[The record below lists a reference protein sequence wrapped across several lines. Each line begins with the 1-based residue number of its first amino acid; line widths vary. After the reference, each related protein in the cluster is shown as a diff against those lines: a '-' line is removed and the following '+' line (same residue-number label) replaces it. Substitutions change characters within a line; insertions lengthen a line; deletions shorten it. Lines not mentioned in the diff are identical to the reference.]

1 MVKNKSLI
9 IDFTL
14 GNGSFFLISD
24 KKTFAKKIKNL
35 DKTEK
40 LPLVFFDFLK
50 KKKLKLD
57 SSFVIYVNVGPG
69 HIISIRNSIVLSK
82 IISLVFG
89 CKLLAF
95 NNFDLL
101 NVKKYKKTKALI
113 SLKNQNILLNVK
125 NKNINKIK
133 KEDLVKFKDYK
144 SNLELNIKNIKSLL
158 LKNRFAKKIVPI
170 SF

>member
-1 MVKNKSLI
+1 
-9 IDFTL
+9 
-14 GNGSFFLISD
+14 
-24 KKTFAKKIKNL
+24 
-35 DKTEK
+35 
-40 LPLVFFDFLK
+40 
-50 KKKLKLD
+50 
-57 SSFVIYVNVGPG
+57 
-69 HIISIRNSIVLSK
+69 LSK

-95 NNFDLL
+95 NNFYLL

-133 KEDLVKFKDYK
+133 KEDLAKFKNYK
-144 SNLELNIKNIKSLL
+144 SNLELNIKDIKSLL
-158 LKNRFAKKIVPI
+158 LKNGFAKKIVPI

>member
-1 MVKNKSLI
+1 M
-9 IDFTL
+9 
-14 GNGSFFLISD
+14 
-24 KKTFAKKIKNL
+24 
-35 DKTEK
+35 
-40 LPLVFFDFLK
+40 
-50 KKKLKLD
+50 
-57 SSFVIYVNVGPG
+57 
-69 HIISIRNSIVLSK
+69 SK

-101 NVKKYKKTKALI
+101 NAKKYKKIKALI

-133 KEDLVKFKDYK
+133 KEDLAKFKNYK
-144 SNLELNIKNIKSLL
+144 SNLELNIKDVKSLL

>member
-24 KKTFAKKIKNL
+24 KKTFTKKIKNL

-40 LPLVFFDFLK
+40 LPLIFFNFFK
-50 KKKLKLD
+50 KKKIKLD
-57 SSFVIYVNVGPG
+57 KSFVIYVNVGPG

-101 NVKKYKKTKALI
+101 NVKKYKKAKALI
-113 SLKNQNILLNVK
+113 ALKNQNILLNMK
-125 NKNINKIK
+125 NKNITKIK
-133 KEDLVKFKDYK
+133 TEHLGKFKNYK
-144 SNLELNIKNIKSLL
+144 SNLELNIKDLKFLL
-158 LKNRFAKKIVPI
+158 SKNRFAKKIVPI

>member
-9 IDFTL
+9 IDFSL
-14 GNGSFFLISD
+14 GNGSFLLILD

-35 DKTEK
+35 DQTEK
-40 LPLVFFDFLK
+40 LPLVLFDFLK

-57 SSFVIYVNVGPG
+57 SSFIIYVNVGPG

-101 NVKKYKKTKALI
+101 NVKKYKKTKVLI
-113 SLKNQNILLNVK
+113 SIKNQNILLNVK
-125 NKNINKIK
+125 KKNINKIK
-133 KEDLVKFKDYK
+133 KEDLAKFKNYK
-144 SNLELNIKNIKSLL
+144 SNLELNIKDIKSLL

>member
-14 GNGSFFLISD
+14 GNGSFFLTLD
-24 KKTFAKKIKNL
+24 KKTFTKKIKNL

-40 LPLVFFDFLK
+40 LPLVFFDFFK

-69 HIISIRNSIVLSK
+69 HIISIRNSIILSK
-82 IISLVFG
+82 IISLIFG

-133 KEDLVKFKDYK
+133 KEDLAKFKNYK
-144 SNLELNIKNIKSLL
+144 SNLELNIKDVKSLL